1 MTATENEMEIKAAVI
16 IGQKWSVVMLGSDG
30 ITAGR
35 QVVWPLRGISWV
47 VSKRWIASSQLYKV
61 MENSLVLIYW
71 NTNLMKN
78 CLLNPE
84 EIFL

>member
-1 MTATENEMEIKAAVI
+1 MTATENEMEIKAAVT

-35 QVVWPLRGISWV
+35 QVVLPLRGISWV

-78 CLLNPE
+78 CLLNPQ

>member
-1 MTATENEMEIKAAVI
+1 MTATENEMEIKAAVT

-35 QVVWPLRGISWV
+35 QVVWPLRGISRV

-78 CLLNPE
+78 CLLNAE

>member
-1 MTATENEMEIKAAVI
+1 MTATENEMEIKAAVTT
-16 IGQKWSVVMLGSDG
+16 GQKWSVVMLGSDG
-30 ITAGR
+30 NTAGR

-47 VSKRWIASSQLYKV
+47 VFKGWIASSQLYKV

>member
-1 MTATENEMEIKAAVI
+1 MTATENEMEIKAAVT

-47 VSKRWIASSQLYKV
+47 ASKRWIASSQLYKV

-78 CLLNPE
+78 CLLNSE

>member
-1 MTATENEMEIKAAVI
+1 MTATENEMEIKAAVT

-35 QVVWPLRGISWV
+35 QVVWLLRGISWV